1 MYITITCLA
10 FIHSILSISIIL
22 FKSTPVFDE
31 YSLINYNISQ
41 LGVPNINI
49 ILLCDISFTDGFLVV
64 FIDIF

>member
-1 MYITITCLA
+1 MYIVITCLA

-31 YSLINYNISQ
+31 YSLTNYNISQ

-49 ILLCDISFTDGFLVV
+49 ILLCDISFTEGFL
-64 FIDIF
+64 